1 MSWIHKFASH
11 WHNDGHMEARRQ
23 SMKPG
28 GRDILGEYHSLK
40 ED

>member
-28 GRDILGEYHSLK
+28 EEVVEISLGSITV
-40 ED
+40 